1 MPSCARSRTQTRG
14 AAAMAKLIFV
24 NLPITDL
31 TRSIAFYEAIGARKD
46 GRFSDDTAACM
57 VVSETIHVMLLT
69 HDKYRQ
75 FTSKQIADTHETSAV
90 LLCMSEESR
99 AGVDAIVG
107 KALAAGGKEP
117 RPAQDYGFM
126 YGRTF
131 EDPDGHTWEPMW
143 MDVEAAMQAM

>member
-1 MPSCARSRTQTRG
+1 
-14 AAAMAKLIFV
+14 MAKLIFV

-31 TRSIAFYEAIGARKD
+31 SRSIAFYEAIGARKD
-46 GRFSDDTAACM
+46 ERFSDNTAACM
-57 VVSETIHVMLLT
+57 VLSETIHVMLLT

-75 FTSKQIADTHETSAV
+75 FTSKQIADTHQTSAV
-90 LLCMSEESR
+90 LLCVSEESR

-107 KALAAGGKEP
+107 KALAAGGTEP

-143 MDVEAAMQAM
+143 MDVEAAMQAMGKQAAAA